1 MAKNKYF
8 TKETNKGDE
17 TVYVPDGNVAN
28 IEAGIPVL
36 FIANAPLFIELLNRN
51 YGTMLLHYQS
61 ADKIDVQRLINR
73 TVREYLNEI
82 SKET

>member
-17 TVYVPDGNVAN
+17 TVYVPDGNVEN